1 MYLSL
6 EHTQVLS
13 EILESKDWDQL
24 EDLILTHGYDESQE
38 PNTDYEWISVRY
50 THRRIYHP

>member
-6 EHTQVLS
+6 EHTQALS

-50 THRRIYHP
+50 VHRRIYHP